1 MKTQTSVKSQQPTT
15 QKTTKLAVVLPSR
28 GLMFSETLEE
38 LLGELKDFDYEIF
51 WAHGKSLPDCFNE
64 PTERALADPDV
75 YAVLFCE
82 DDMILPRHILHEMFA
97 MSYPVVALDYPFQ
110 QNGDSTCLH
119 DPQGMA
125 FWSGT
130 GFMLVAREILEQL
143 EKPIWRTNR
152 TFDPFID
159 KDTIHFWPRKLD
171 KVFYG
176 LHDLNF
182 GMVLYSAGVPVMP
195 MKRTAG
201 QRKLKQLGGIHTNN
215 GSHEIVELTKVGA
228 NLVSGMIDPENANL
242 FLGAMN
248 RVKQVKF
255 WEDIP
260 PFISYD
266 KKDQPFLND
275 GRKFTRVQ

>member
-1 MKTQTSVKSQQPTT
+1 ME
-15 QKTTKLAVVLPSR
+15 KLAVVLPSR

-38 LLGELKDFDYEIF
+38 LLGELEDFEYEIF

-64 PTERALADPDV
+64 PTERALADPSV

-82 DDMILPRHILHEMFA
+82 DDMIIPKGILKKMFA
-97 MSYPVVALDYPFQ
+97 TLYPVVALDYPFQ
-110 QNGDSTCLH
+110 QDGDSTCLH

-125 FWSGT
+125 FWTGT
-130 GFMLVAREILEQL
+130 GFLLVARQVLENMP
-143 EKPIWRTNR
+143 KPIWRTDR

-159 KDTIHFWPRKLD
+159 KDTIHFWPRKLT

-182 GMVLYSAGVPVMP
+182 GMVCYSAGMP
-195 MKRTAG
+195 IYPMAQTAG
-201 QRKLKQLGGIHTNN
+201 QRKLVKLGEKHTNN
-215 GSHEIVELTKVGA
+215 GAHEIKELTVVGRD
-228 NLVSGMIDPENANL
+228 LVSGMINPENSAM
-242 FLGAMN
+242 FRGALN
-248 RVKQVKF
+248 RVKNVKF

-266 KKDQPFLND
+266 ADNQPYLND
-275 GRKFTRVQ
+275 GRKFNVVR